1 MNCNKIMRS
10 LTWLRAKSLRLNLR
24 SLSTQTT
31 MKSMDS
37 TPTMEEEKENLKYP
51 RKIFSGIQPTGQ
63 LHLGNYLGAVQKW
76 TQLQN
81 SGDDVTYCIVD
92 MHSIT
97 IPQNPAV
104 LRENIFE
111 MAATMLACGL
121 DPQKSTIFVQSS
133 VQEHTELGWILS
145 CLCTMPRLGHL
156 PQYKEKSR
164 TVKDVPLGLYVYPVL
179 QAADIMLYKATH
191 VPVGEDQLQH
201 IQLTQHLSRI
211 FNTKFGQTFPICHA
225 MIDNHDAAR
234 IRSLRN
240 PAKKMSKSDLD
251 TKATINIRDAP
262 EVIVEKIK
270 KAVTD
275 FTSDVTYE
283 PEARPGVSNLV
294 VIHSMVSGTPI
305 EKVVE
310 EARAID
316 TGRYKL
322 RVAEAVVEHLKP
334 IRLAID
340 EHLAQ
345 KNDLIHLLE
354 SGAERARQVAQQN
367 IVEVKEKMGLGI
379 YRNVPQY
386 IDMSAELLNA
396 LPKDKKKPKA
406 SDKETETPIVPKQ
419 KLRVEKKSAPQNL
432 APTFKLD
439 ESLASPPSPS
449 VAKKAQ

>member
-1 MNCNKIMRS
+1 M
-10 LTWLRAKSLRLNLR
+10 
-24 SLSTQTT
+24 
-31 MKSMDS
+31 
-37 TPTMEEEKENLKYP
+37 
-51 RKIFSGIQPTGQ
+51 
-63 LHLGNYLGAVQKW
+63 
-76 TQLQN
+76 
-81 SGDDVTYCIVD
+81 
-92 MHSIT
+92 
-97 IPQNPAV
+97 
-104 LRENIFE
+104 
-111 MAATMLACGL
+111 
-121 DPQKSTIFVQSS
+121 
-133 VQEHTELGWILS
+133 
-145 CLCTMPRLGHL
+145 
-156 PQYKEKSR
+156 
-164 TVKDVPLGLYVYPVL
+164 
-179 QAADIMLYKATH
+179 
-191 VPVGEDQLQH
+191 QH

-305 EKVVE
+305 EKVVA

-419 KLRVEKKSAPQNL
+419 KLRVEKTSAPQNL

-439 ESLASPPSPS
+439 ESLASPPSPF